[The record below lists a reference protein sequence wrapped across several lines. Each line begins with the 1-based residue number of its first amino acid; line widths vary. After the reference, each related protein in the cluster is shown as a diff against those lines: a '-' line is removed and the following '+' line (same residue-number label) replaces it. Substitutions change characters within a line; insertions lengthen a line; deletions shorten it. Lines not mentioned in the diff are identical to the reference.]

1 MMYLDHPLVLN
12 IHMIQFSKYYSLVTL
27 FILLPLVG
35 ISQELPPDFY
45 TEPVQT
51 NFQFPVGL
59 TFDETG
65 QMYVWEKGGKVH
77 VVDTNNV
84 KVNTPLLDISEE
96 VGEWRDHGLL
106 GFALDPNFRTN
117 GYYYT
122 LYAVDLHHLKYFGT
136 PNYSPDSTFALR
148 PAIARIT
155 RFTADP
161 ATNFTTTL
169 PDSRLVLV
177 GEVKDNS
184 FIITHESHGVG
195 SLVFGEDYTL
205 MATWG
210 DGSSYNGTPKSKSK
224 AEF

>member
-12 IHMIQFSKYYSLVTL
+12 IHMIQFSKYYSVVAL